1 MTREHKT
8 SFINVEIMAEIL
20 NRELL
25 NRSQKWYPLDRDVD
39 NSIEFWVQ

>member
-8 SFINVEIMAEIL
+8 ASINADLRAEIL
-20 NRELL
+20 NGALQT
-25 NRSQKWYPLDRDVD
+25 RSQKWYPLDRDVG